1 MNKYTYL
8 FNQYKSCAITD
19 NQVKEEVE
27 RIISKNVDK
36 NKTVEVYKTIFGL
49 IDLTSLNNTDTESR
63 IKALTEKVNKFS
75 TNFEKIPNVAAICV
89 YPSMVS
95 TVKSTLTAQQINI
108 ASVAAGFPAPQTF
121 LEVKIAETAMA
132 VMEGATEI
140 DMVFPIDK
148 FLEENYEELS
158 EEIMEI
164 KTSCRGA
171 KLKVILETGTLK
183 TAENIAK
190 AALLSI
196 ASGADFIKTSTG
208 KAEVGAT
215 LEAAYTMCKV
225 IKEFEEKNNT
235 KIGIKIAGGVATIQN
250 AVEYYTLIKEL
261 LGKEFL
267 NKELFR
273 IGASRLANG
282 LLSAIEEK
290 EVKYF

>member
-1 MNKYTYL
+1 
-8 FNQYKSCAITD
+8 
-19 NQVKEEVE
+19 
-27 RIISKNVDK
+27 
-36 NKTVEVYKTIFGL
+36 
-49 IDLTSLNNTDTESR
+49 
-63 IKALTEKVNKFS
+63 
-75 TNFEKIPNVAAICV
+75 
-89 YPSMVS
+89 
-95 TVKSTLTAQQINI
+95 
-108 ASVAAGFPAPQTF
+108 
-121 LEVKIAETAMA
+121 
-132 VMEGATEI
+132 
-140 DMVFPIDK
+140 MVFPIDK
-148 FLEENYEELS
+148 FLEKNYAALS

-190 AALLSI
+190 ASLLSI

-208 KAEVGAT
+208 KAETGAT

-250 AVEYYTLIKEL
+250 AVEYYTLVEAL

-267 NKELFR
+267 NKEFFR
-273 IGASRLANG
+273 IGASRLANV
-282 LLSAIEEK
+282 LLSEIEGK

>member
-1 MNKYTYL
+1 MDKYTDL

-19 NQVKEEVE
+19 EQVKEEVE
-27 RIISKNVDK
+27 KIINKNVER
-36 NKTVEVYKTIFGL
+36 NNTVDVYKTIFGL
-49 IDLTSLNNTDTESR
+49 IDLTSLNNTDTESH
-63 IKALTEKVNKFS
+63 IKAMTEKVNKFS
-75 TNFEKIPNVAAICV
+75 ANFEKIPNVAAICI

-95 TVKSTLTAQQINI
+95 TVKDTLTAQQVDI

-121 LEVKIAETAMA
+121 LEIKIAETAMA
-132 VMEGATEI
+132 VMEGANEI

-148 FLEENYEELS
+148 FLEKNYAALS

-164 KTSCRGA
+164 KTACREA

-190 AALLSI
+190 AALISI

-208 KAEVGAT
+208 KTDINAT
-215 LEAAYTMCKV
+215 LEAAYMMCKI

-235 KIGIKIAGGVATIQN
+235 KIGIKIAGGVVTTQN
-250 AVEYYTLIKEL
+250 AVEYYTLIEEL

-267 NKELFR
+267 NNEFFR
-273 IGASRLANG
+273 IGASRLANV
-282 LLSAIEEK
+282 LLSEIEGK
-290 EVKYF
+290 EVSYF